1 MEHWT
6 LIRLCS
12 YSSITKETI
21 VPLAEKKKILLGTY
35 VSDIVLVFLWLTLH
49 IILIFFQCFYCYFEQ
64 VNDSWVAK
72 QPHLFYLEELR
83 ISLNVSCTRI
93 RVVNERKT
101 ISNVRF
107 VQT

>member
-35 VSDIVLVFLWLTLH
+35 VSDIVLVFLLLTLH
-49 IILIFFQCFYCYFEQ
+49 IILIFF
-64 VNDSWVAK
+64 
-72 QPHLFYLEELR
+72 
-83 ISLNVSCTRI
+83 
-93 RVVNERKT
+93 
-101 ISNVRF
+101 
-107 VQT
+107 